1 MSRKF
6 VTEPAT
12 EQDNPT
18 TLRQNVQ
25 DAIRRYLEDMGHS
38 QTECLYQTL
47 LSEVE
52 PPLIEEVLRYTR
64 GNQSKTARIL
74 GITRNTLRTK
84 LHRYDI
90 PVTNGKG

>member
-25 DAIRRYLEDMGHS
+25 DAIRLYLEDMGHS

-84 LHRYDI
+84 LNRYDI
-90 PVTNGKG
+90 PIINGNS

>member
-84 LHRYDI
+84 LNRYDI
-90 PVTNGKG
+90 PIINGNS